1 MTLPAIADRLEDLPE
16 AVRPHYVATADG
28 RWRLDAEGVE
38 DVTGL
43 KSALEKERAARKALQ
58 AEVAQA
64 EVLPAEVVP
73 AEPGVPAIEDEEDA
87 GIAAEPGTDPRLTAL
102 ESRLIEAEARSAL
115 QAVRGVPELLLPVL
129 RGRLAVAEDGA
140 GGLAVRVLD
149 EAGTALR
156 REDGGGFV
164 TVAERKG
171 VVEGKSVSVRVGRG
185 GSATI

>member
-1 MTLPAIADRLEDLPE
+1 MRISDWSSDVCSSDLP
-16 AVRPHYVATADG
+16 
-28 RWRLDAEGVE
+28 
-38 DVTGL
+38 
-43 KSALEKERAARKALQ
+43 Q

-156 REDGGGFV
+156 REDG
-164 TVAERKG
+164 EI
-171 VVEGKSVSVRVGRG
+171 GRAG
-185 GSATI
+185 

>member
-64 EVLPAEVVP
+64 EVLPAEAVP
-73 AEPGVPAIEDEEDA
+73 AEPGVPAIEDEEGA
-87 GIAAEPGTDPRLTAL
+87 GIAAEPGQDPGRAATEYTLH
-102 ESRLIEAEARSAL
+102 EAAARAP
-115 QAVRGVPELLLPVL
+115 R
-129 RGRLAVAEDGA
+129 
-140 GGLAVRVLD
+140 
-149 EAGTALR
+149 
-156 REDGGGFV
+156 
-164 TVAERKG
+164 
-171 VVEGKSVSVRVGRG
+171 
-185 GSATI
+185 

>member
-1 MTLPAIADRLEDLPE
+1 MRISDWSSDVCSSDLP
-16 AVRPHYVATADG
+16 
-28 RWRLDAEGVE
+28 
-38 DVTGL
+38 
-43 KSALEKERAARKALQ
+43 Q

-140 GGLAVRVLD
+140 GGLEIGRASCR
-149 EAGTALR
+149 G
-156 REDGGGFV
+156 REWQYV
-164 TVAERKG
+164 
-171 VVEGKSVSVRVGRG
+171 
-185 GSATI
+185 